1 MRRIKRINTDLSCV
15 FLGARAARVPDW
27 DGLGFSTRAA
37 RAPRK
42 SQTLAVTAVFLLL
55 TLSTAC
61 SREAQGPAKPDN
73 ANATSSS
80 SGLDASQI
88 IERYRALD
96 NSHDSTI
103 RMRAKITGQAQTQGL
118 NAPRQLQLTMY
129 RKHEPDGRLLILIEF
144 TAPAEERDRDGLIT
158 VFPDG
163 RIEAV
168 RYVQSTDSFLVS
180 NEATSEDALF
190 GMTPQ
195 ELAEG
200 QPEKYDFT
208 LSGEE
213 TLDGVPA
220 YRLEGRLKTGADS
233 KFRRL
238 VLLISKQDFAPLQAE
253 FYDNHNERAR
263 RLVVTKSGLIDGHW
277 TRLRWTIDNH
287 ARQKQIEFEAMDA
300 NFDQSLSDSLFT
312 REHLKKIASR

>member
-1 MRRIKRINTDLSCV
+1 MRRIKRINTDLGCV
-15 FLGARAARVPDW
+15 FASLRV
-27 DGLGFSTRAA
+27 LCANRIHESGFAQSSQRLAE
-37 RAPRK
+37 

-55 TLSTAC
+55 ILSTAC

-73 ANATSSS
+73 ANATSRS
-80 SGLDASQI
+80 SGPDASQI

-103 RMRAKITGQAQTQGL
+103 RMRAKITGQVQTQEL

-213 TLDGVPA
+213 TLDLVPA
-220 YRLEGRLKTGADS
+220 YRLEGRLKKGADS

-253 FYDNHNERAR
+253 FYDNHNELAR

-277 TRLRWTIDNH
+277 TRLRWAIDNR
-287 ARQKQIEFEAMDA
+287 ARQKQIEFEAMDVKY
-300 NFDQSLSDSLFT
+300 DQSLSGSLFT